1 MRSLA
6 PPRSRTVKIALG
18 VGISAALLVV
28 LLTRVDLTSLGQQ
41 LAGTRWG
48 WVAAGGALALLS
60 VWVRA
65 RRWRYLFPPG
75 SDVSALGRAAMIGHM
90 VSNVVPFRA
99 GEIVSAYVVARH
111 WPHGFWLVLAT
122 VMVERVIDGLIL
134 IALLAILI
142 AVAPVPAALAKAA
155 AIFLAFA
162 VAGAL
167 ALAAVAAAPGA
178 CRRVVQALVGRWP
191 SLERRALH
199 ALDTFSR
206 GLVGVRAPAHSLPLL
221 AWTAVSCLVGLLTS
235 WAAMFAA
242 GLSLGI
248 VAPLAVMTFV
258 GLGSAVPSA
267 PGGIGVTH
275 AAAVLALVMLGVP
288 EVAAL
293 GYAVVLHAMVFV
305 PITLCGW
312 IFLLR
317 EHVSLRE
324 AGQAEP
330 SA

>member
-1 MRSLA
+1 MGRL
-6 PPRSRTVKIALG
+6 PRFPLRILQVGLG
-18 VGISAALLVV
+18 LVISAGLLVV
-28 LLTRVDLTSLGQQ
+28 LLMRVDLTLLGQH
-41 LAGTRWG
+41 LARTRWN
-48 WVAAGGALALLS
+48 WIVASGALALLS

-75 SDVSALGRAAMIGHM
+75 SDLSVLGRAAMIGYM
-90 VSNVVPFRA
+90 VNNVAPLRA
-99 GEIVSAYVVARH
+99 GEIVRVYVVARH

-122 VMVERVIDGLIL
+122 VMVERVIDGLTL
-134 IALLAILI
+134 IALLAMLT
-142 AVAPVPAALAKAA
+142 AVAPVPAALGGAA

-162 VAGAL
+162 VVGAL
-167 ALAAVAAAPGA
+167 ALAAIAAAPGT
-178 CRRVVQALVGRWP
+178 CRWVVHALVGRWP

-206 GLVGVRAPAHSLPLL
+206 GLVGVRAPAHALPLL
-221 AWTAVSCLVGLLTS
+221 GWTAASCLVPMLTA

-248 VAPLAVMTFV
+248 VAALAVVTFV
-258 GLGSAVPSA
+258 GLGSSVPSA
-267 PGGIGVTH
+267 PGNIGVTH
-275 AAAVLALVMLGVP
+275 AAAVLALLMFGVP

-293 GYAVVLHAMVFV
+293 GYAVVLHATVFV
-305 PITLCGW
+305 PVTLCGW

-324 AGQAEP
+324 ARETGR
-330 SA
+330 